1 MEQTFT
7 YIVEFDNG
15 EFTRVIGKSKDYR
28 ECLDIIA
35 NFLEDKKYVSRYW
48 RHWVDRSGKKMHID
62 VGCHFQ
68 FFYISRDDGGDMAFA
83 L

>member
-15 EFTRVIGKSKDYR
+15 ETTRVIGKSKDYR
-28 ECLDIIA
+28 ECLDIIS

-48 RHWVDRSGKKMHID
+48 RHWVTDNGKKIKTD
-62 VGCHFQ
+62 VGCHTQ
-68 FFYISRDDGGDMAFA
+68 FFYISRDDGEDMTFA